1 MKFRAENTSKRQ
13 CGYADMPLLFFL
25 ITPLRRIG
33 EAMVTKYIPF
43 IPQHGA
49 GGLGMGVLSYNGTVG
64 LGIVTEDDFL
74 VGGPADICDRFS
86 KEFAELLASAK
97 AKAAGGSTEGKKDM

>member
-1 MKFRAENTSKRQ
+1 
-13 CGYADMPLLFFL
+13 
-25 ITPLRRIG
+25 
-33 EAMVTKYIPF
+33 MVTKYIPF